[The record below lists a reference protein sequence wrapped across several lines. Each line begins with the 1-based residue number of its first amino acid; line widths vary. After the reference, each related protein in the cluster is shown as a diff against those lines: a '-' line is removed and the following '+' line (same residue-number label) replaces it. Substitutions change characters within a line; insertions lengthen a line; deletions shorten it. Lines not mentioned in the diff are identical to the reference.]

1 MSFLFEFAV
10 GTFTCFCLGKCS
22 FKITTQRVIHKI
34 SQDLIKHQSSAM
46 ERAAKLQRL
55 HYMRRSLP
63 HISASALAAVLEDV
77 QKFGNVDLHQRKHIR
92 ESTEKEL
99 SKWNAYGPLFHELTL
114 VGFEHPV
121 QVVAVNV
128 LTLFFAAFNQGG
140 GWANLMM
147 NLMQQSPPSPSNKYG
162 LAIYSDEVVPGNT
175 VAPDNLRKIWVIY
188 ASLIQF
194 GPVALSQEA
203 SWLTIGCCRSS
214 CLSLV
219 KGGIGQLIKEILKK
233 TFQDTNF
240 DVTQAGFVLKS
251 KGGEHH
257 RIWLDLQCIVQDGAA
272 HRATF
277 SVKGDSGTRCCLL
290 CKNVVSTKSGLVD
303 EDGAAILAT
312 EFVKASQ
319 LDLTTDNDVWKTIKT
334 LKDKHKTL

>member
-1 MSFLFEFAV
+1 MFLPWQMY
-10 GTFTCFCLGKCS
+10 S

-34 SQDLIKHQSSAM
+34 SQDLIKYQSSAM

-114 VGFEHPV
+114 VGFEHRV

-277 SVKGDSGTRCCLL
+277 QSKVTLVRVAAFYVKMLSVQRVGWWMKMELQSWLQSL
-290 CKNVVSTKSGLVD
+290 
-303 EDGAAILAT
+303 
-312 EFVKASQ
+312 
-319 LDLTTDNDVWKTIKT
+319 
-334 LKDKHKTL
+334 